1 MENNDVAG
9 LTNEINQMLIT
20 AQANVDLLNDGN
32 APVKYQSNG
41 HADEIDDDDASKVI
55 DLHTFQPI
63 FQNLDGIQIETIF
76 DRISNILK

>member
-1 MENNDVAG
+1 
-9 LTNEINQMLIT
+9 MLIT
-20 AQANVDLLNDGN
+20 AQANVDLLDDGTT
-32 APVKYQSNG
+32 APVKFQSNG
-41 HADEIDDDDASKVI
+41 QTENIDEDDGSKVI